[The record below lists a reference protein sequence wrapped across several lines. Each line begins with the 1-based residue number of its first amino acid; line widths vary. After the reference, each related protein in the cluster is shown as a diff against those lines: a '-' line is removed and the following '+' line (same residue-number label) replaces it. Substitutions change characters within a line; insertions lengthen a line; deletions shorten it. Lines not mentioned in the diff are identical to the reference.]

1 MRIYRLFWIIV
12 PMILATA
19 CTDSTEYGLQR
30 DTAKENLEVWDM
42 GFDDEHKNFWVDIK
56 IKDDFAPTPALIDE
70 MGIAVKELTFAME
83 EVSEKARPI
92 PKGRHSI
99 ISDFISKRGQHAL
112 IIADLTLGEKEVN
125 EQMILTSNMRSVFPD
140 SSLHI
145 AFIKGNEVTETYPVT
160 DYVLENFFVPVTEK
174 NAEKRFYRA
183 VLSKM
188 NEMNGKKDA
197 FYSSVR
203 QDSVWKSLTASQKVM
218 IVCSD
223 GRTYVD
229 DTPID
234 PKHYE
239 LQQILLGDGAA
250 VTDFPVFCVDY
261 DGVVPDDVNEENSAD
276 RLMSVLV
283 SRTGGEFVDGP
294 AWLSLSRRILQLEN
308 DSCADLRIYLEN
320 PDFKVYRGLQR
331 WLKIELI
338 SSDTVYA
345 TGYKHYALG
354 SVYSPIIVGGVSNW
368 RVIVQGVVISLCLLL
383 IAYLIFQYIVPWV
396 RYRLFLRKY
405 VTRYAGRNMGF
416 NGMQIDEV
424 CYFCKAPFNKDDV
437 IVARCEH
444 VMHKSCWD
452 ENEYKCPEYGRRCK
466 TGSHYYNMRKLH
478 DTKNAPYY
486 MKWLLAG
493 ILAGTLAWLCFV
505 ANIFGS
511 VYDNL
516 VSLVSEIPN
525 VSAGHAVSDNMAR
538 FRLAELSHTPYF
550 GLYICFF
557 MTLLLSVLSSH
568 GAWRWK
574 RIIMLLSK
582 AVVAGFFG
590 FFSFVLAI
598 VVKHVFS
605 LSGDVVWVDWIPW
618 ALNGFLV
625 ACIVSYKTD
634 IKLSKSLLGASL
646 SVVSGI
652 GSMYIW
658 DYSIDSQMDSRDL
671 LLISCQIYS
680 IGLALSL
687 ASQSPKSERY
697 FLKVEG
703 AIKTME
709 VALYKWMN
717 AQVINRRV
725 TIGKSV
731 DCNLQMSWDINSQ
744 IAPIHAELVS
754 SRGNIYLVAC
764 EEGVI
769 CKGKQVNVDKRIRLY
784 HGDSFSIG
792 QTTFTYVEH
801 NT

>member
-1 MRIYRLFWIIV
+1 MKKHRLFWVIMPLV
-12 PMILATA
+12 LATA
-19 CTDSTEYGLQR
+19 CSYPTESGVQD
-30 DTAKENLEVWDM
+30 DTARENLEVWDM
-42 GFDDEHKNFWVDIK
+42 GFDDGHKNFWIDIK

-70 MGIAVKELTFAME
+70 MSVVVKEMTWDMD
-83 EVSEKARPI
+83 EVDKKARPI
-92 PKGRHSI
+92 PKGKHSI
-99 ISDFISKRGQHAL
+99 ISDFISSRGQHAL
-112 IIADLTLGEKEVN
+112 ILIDLTLGEKEVN
-125 EQMILTSNMRSVFPD
+125 EQMILASNMREVFPD
-140 SSLHI
+140 SSLHV
-145 AFIKGNEVTETYPVT
+145 AFVKGNEVTETYPVT
-160 DYVLENFFVPVTEK
+160 DYVLESYFVPLTEK
-174 NAEKRFYRA
+174 NAEKRIYRA
-183 VLSKM
+183 VLSKL
-188 NEMNGKKDA
+188 NEMNGRKDV
-197 FYSSVR
+197 FYSYVK
-203 QDSVWKSLTASQKVM
+203 QDSVWKGLSANQKVM

-223 GRTYVD
+223 GRTYLD

-234 PKHYE
+234 PEHYE
-239 LQQILLGDGAA
+239 LQQLLLSEESKLVG
-250 VTDFPVFCVDY
+250 FPIFYVDY
-261 DGVVPDDVNEENSAD
+261 QGVVPDEANDQHNAEN
-276 RLMSVLV
+276 LMTILAN
-283 SRTGGEFVDGP
+283 RTGGAFVKSP
-294 AWLSLSRRILQLEN
+294 AWIRLSRHILQLEN
-308 DSCADLRIYLEN
+308 DSCADIRIFLEN

-331 WLKIELI
+331 WLKVELI
-338 SSDTVYA
+338 NCDSIYA
-345 TGYKHYALG
+345 VGSKHYAVG
-354 SVYSPIIVGGVSNW
+354 SVYNPIIVGGVSNW
-368 RVIVQGVVISLCLLL
+368 HIIVQGVVISLCLLL
-383 IAYLIFQYIVPWV
+383 CAYLIFQYIVPWI

-405 VTRYAGRNMGF
+405 VTRYAGRNMVF

-424 CYFCKAPFNKDDV
+424 CYFCKAPFDKDDV

-466 TGSHYYNMRKLH
+466 TGTHYYNMRKLQ
-478 DTKNAPYY
+478 DPKNAPYY

-505 ANIFGS
+505 VNIFGS
-511 VYDNL
+511 AYDYL
-516 VSLVSEIPN
+516 VRLVSEIPI
-525 VSAGHAVSDNMAR
+525 VPTGHAVSDNMAR
-538 FRLAELSHTPYF
+538 LRLAELSHTPYF

-557 MTLLLSVLSSH
+557 VTLLLSMLSSH
-568 GAWRWK
+568 GSWRWK
-574 RIIMLLSK
+574 RIVMLLSK
-582 AVVAGFFG
+582 AIVAGCLG
-590 FFSFVLAI
+590 FCSFVFAI
-598 VVKHVFS
+598 IVKHVFN
-605 LSGDVVWVDWIPW
+605 LCGDVVWVDWIPW

-634 IKLSKSLLGASL
+634 IKLSKSLWGASL

-680 IGLALSL
+680 VGLALSL
-687 ASQSPKSERY
+687 AYHSPKSERY
-697 FLKVEG
+697 FLRVEG

-769 CKGKQVNVDKRIRLY
+769 CQGKQAKVDKRIRLY